1 MKVCED
7 RRSTSRRPQGFGAD
21 ELNFTDSYSGHIIWR
36 RGRNLTCRRC
46 WLGWIR
52 GLFDADQEFAD
63 SGRWVQAH
71 KSPVPGSA
79 GVDGDRG
86 SLEVF
91 LCARAR
97 TLIPSARS
105 LSPATTRSWCV
116 SVRTMSANTCASPAS
131 PFAPDTV
138 RRSRYRPSPLA
149 NLSNVPR
156 WTCSQSLTPPS
167 MCDAMSGSLTT
178 ATPSPPRVGYV
189 GAQRLLI
196 SWSELTANSL
206 AVLPPVETA
215 APLGRFAST

>member
-1 MKVCED
+1 MKACED
-7 RRSTSRRPQGFGAD
+7 RRSPSRRPQGFGAD

-36 RGRNLTCRRC
+36 RGRGLTCRRC
-46 WLGWIR
+46 WLGRIR

-63 SGRWVQAH
+63 SGRWVQAD

-97 TLIPSARS
+97 TSIPSARS
-105 LSPATTRSWCV
+105 LSPATTRSWCA

-138 RRSRYRPSPLA
+138 RRSRYRA
-149 NLSNVPR
+149 AYTIELSR
-156 WTCSQSLTPPS
+156 DELLTITR
-167 MCDAMSGSLTT
+167 AV
-178 ATPSPPRVGYV
+178 RR
-189 GAQRLLI
+189 RLDF
-196 SWSELTANSL
+196 ER
-206 AVLPPVETA
+206 PVEIASSKTA
-215 APLGRFAST
+215 FALRCTHRRGPTVRAGTGW